1 LFPEFSFVCFHY
13 FPSLEEYTE
22 KLFSFAF
29 AEHFHLKL
37 STENFRQQKTGPD
50 INISCRFSYYYDDA
64 RVKRSKST

>member
-64 RVKRSKST
+64 RVKRAKST